1 MNATMIDA
9 DTGEIIARVSTPFMT
24 RYNYRS
30 PDGERTVGDSMTDV
44 SLYQPLKEVVERC
57 ERAGMLRQLL
67 DGANNLHFDSEKE
80 LSDEILDS
88 VDFQTGDLLTDVN
101 RGVDAF
107 VAAAEEHF
115 TSAATPVPA
124 ESSSATGVQKN
135 AVSDDEKVH
144 EEEN

>member
-9 DTGEIIARVSTPFMT
+9 QTGEVLARVSTPFLT

-30 PDGERTVGDSMTDV
+30 PEGEKTVGESMTDT

-67 DGANNLHFDSEKE
+67 DGANNLRFDSEKE
-80 LSDEILDS
+80 LSDEVLDG
-88 VDFQTGDLLTDVN
+88 VEFQTGDLFTDVN

-107 VAAAEEHF
+107 LTAVDEHLA
-115 TSAATPVPA
+115 SSATPVPA
-124 ESSSATGVQKN
+124 VSPDAIGDQEN
-135 AVSDDEKVH
+135 AVGDDENGRD
-144 EEEN
+144 EEN